1 MLRWI
6 FLGIY
11 CIGLFLLV
19 RSMLFEDGKISDRFT
34 RIASLFLLPWTVYE
48 FISLIKMV
56 PLERTFFN
64 IASATATIINL
75 VITLALIIVAFFPGG
90 ITNDKK

>member
-19 RSMLFEDGKISDRFT
+19 RSMLFEDGKTSNRFT
-34 RIASLFLLPWTVYE
+34 RVASLFLLPWAVYE
-48 FISLIKMV
+48 FISLIKMI
-56 PLERTFFN
+56 PIERTFFS
-64 IASATATIINL
+64 ITSAVTTVINL
-75 VITLALIIVAFFPGG
+75 VITLALIILAFFPA
-90 ITNDKK
+90 IFNNKK

>member
-6 FLGIY
+6 FLGVY
-11 CIGLFLLV
+11 CIGLFLLI
-19 RSMLFEDGKISDRFT
+19 RSMLFEDRKTSDRFT

-48 FISLIKMV
+48 FISLIKMI
-56 PLERTFFN
+56 PIERTFFS
-64 IASATATIINL
+64 ITSAAVTIFNL

-90 ITNDKK
+90 ITDDKK

>member
-6 FLGIY
+6 FLGVY
-11 CIGLFLLV
+11 CIGLFLLI
-19 RSMLFEDGKISDRFT
+19 RSMLFEDRKISNRFT
-34 RIASLFLLPWTVYE
+34 RIASLFLLPWTVHE

-64 IASATATIINL
+64 IASAAATIINL
-75 VITLALIIVAFFPGG
+75 VITLALIILAFFPA
-90 ITNDKK
+90 IFNHKK

>member
-11 CIGLFLLV
+11 CIGLFLLI
-19 RSMLFEDGKISDRFT
+19 RSMLFEDGKISNRFT

-48 FISLIKMV
+48 FISLIKMI
-56 PLERTFFN
+56 PIERTFFS
-64 IASATATIINL
+64 ITSAVTTVINL
-75 VITLALIIVAFFPGG
+75 VITLALIILAFFPA
-90 ITNDKK
+90 IFNHKK

>member
-11 CIGLFLLV
+11 CIGIFLLV
-19 RSMLFEDGKISDRFT
+19 RSMLFEAGKISDRFT

-64 IASATATIINL
+64 IASAAATIINL
-75 VITLALIIVAFFPGG
+75 VITLALIILAFFPA
-90 ITNDKK
+90 IFNDKK

>member
-1 MLRWI
+1 MIRWI
-6 FLGIY
+6 FLGVY
-11 CIGLFLLV
+11 CIGLLLLIK
-19 RSMLFEDGKISDRFT
+19 SMLFEDRKTSDRFT
-34 RIASLFLLPWTVYE
+34 RVASLFLLPWAVYE

-64 IASATATIINL
+64 IASAAATIINL